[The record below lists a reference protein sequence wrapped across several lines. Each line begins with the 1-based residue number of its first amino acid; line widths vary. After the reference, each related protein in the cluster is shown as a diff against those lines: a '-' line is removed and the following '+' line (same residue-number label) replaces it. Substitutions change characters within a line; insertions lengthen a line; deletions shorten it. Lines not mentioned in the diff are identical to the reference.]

1 MRFVSDR
8 HPAAALPVSLADFYR
23 AEFIKHKHCLEQQRP
38 YYSERA
44 MHDVEEALTRVLG
57 QLDQLCTQQNADE
70 IVSRL
75 LRTFD
80 RVTGLSSYSAW
91 SEQPTRL
98 H

>member
-1 MRFVSDR
+1 
-8 HPAAALPVSLADFYR
+8 
-23 AEFIKHKHCLEQQRP
+23 
-38 YYSERA
+38 

-57 QLDQLCTQQNADE
+57 QLDQLCAQQNADE

-91 SEQPTRL
+91 SEQPTR
-98 H
+98 HH